1 MHRAASMYF
10 ENIEISQEKL
20 ENILQTLKNKKN
32 QFFVNQ
38 LVPCAHQLLCDVF
51 LLKKGI
57 NPSKDY

>member
-32 QFFVNQ
+32 QVVVNQ